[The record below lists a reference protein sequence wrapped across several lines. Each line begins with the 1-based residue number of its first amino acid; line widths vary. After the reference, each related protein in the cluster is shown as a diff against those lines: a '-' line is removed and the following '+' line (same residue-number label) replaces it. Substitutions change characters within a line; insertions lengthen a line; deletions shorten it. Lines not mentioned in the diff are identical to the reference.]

1 MCRGEPVTRTGNPS
15 VVLSASVDSLLA
27 DEAFGR
33 RIADGKDS
41 YAVVTLATPV
51 QISSLSIIQ
60 LWDFVKLL
68 SEPQFPDLL
77 NGPNNRTS

>member
-1 MCRGEPVTRTGNPS
+1 MCRREPVTRTGNPS

-27 DEAFGR
+27 DESFGR
-33 RIADGKDS
+33 RISGGKDS
-41 YAVVTLATPV
+41 YAVVILATPV
-51 QISSLSIIQ
+51 QISSLNIIQ

>member
-1 MCRGEPVTRTGNPS
+1 MGEPVTRTGNPS

-33 RIADGKDS
+33 IADGKDS
-41 YAVVTLATPV
+41 FAVVILATPV

>member
-1 MCRGEPVTRTGNPS
+1 MCRRQPVTRSGKPP

-33 RIADGKDS
+33 RISGGKDS
-41 YAVVTLATPV
+41 YAVVILATPV

-68 SEPQFPDLL
+68 SEPQFPGLL